1 MFILMCRISRRMEQA
16 FFDDWRIS
24 KIQNKDIAIPPN
36 AYKHLI
42 PPYPKLVLPYI
53 NHVKNTAVNLLKNRK
68 EPITAFS
75 SACYRLC
82 VCASGSLITDILS
95 CFTLISVSCLHFGQ
109 NSGKCSS
116 TVSSLIFKRVLLLQI
131 GQSTHSLFML
141 SLNFFTKSLQ
151 IWRQLF
157 SATLG

>member
-1 MFILMCRISRRMEQA
+1 MIDRGRKRFFRLRPLDYLWAKTGKAVKGAERLSWPLTAFLGFAISLKGQEKFVDMAA
-16 FFDDWRIS
+16 FTVVQENM
-24 KIQNKDIAIPPN
+24 KK
-36 AYKHLI
+36 
-42 PPYPKLVLPYI
+42 
-53 NHVKNTAVNLLKNRK
+53 
-68 EPITAFS
+68 PITAFHL
-75 SACYRLC
+75 ACYRLC

-157 SATLG
+157 SAILG